1 MHQLRNA
8 AMCGAILA
16 LVSCASS
23 PDPKLYKLP
32 DLYSQTL
39 TASDAEL
46 ISLSELEMPAY
57 ARNLQITTA
66 ISATELEEDD
76 QHRWASPP
84 TEMFTSALAQHI
96 EHAVE
101 GVVLVRPLPAGIRSE
116 FVVEVEFDALYRT
129 RSGGAHTR
137 GQFILIGPGKSNHTQ
152 RFKFDVM
159 SNSSSYED
167 YALALNGALRLLA
180 GEISIGLE
188 RLSHSIEVDRG

>member
-1 MHQLRNA
+1 MHQLQKA
-8 AMCGAILA
+8 AMCGAILVLA
-16 LVSCASS
+16 SCASS
-23 PDPKLYKLP
+23 PDPNLYKLP
-32 DLYSQTL
+32 DLHSQTPL
-39 TASDAEL
+39 ASEAGL

-84 TEMFTSALAQHI
+84 TELFTSALAQHI

-116 FVVEVEFDALYRT
+116 FVVEVELDALFRT
-129 RSGGAHTR
+129 RLGGAYVR

-152 RFKFDVM
+152 RFEFDVT

-180 GEISIGLE
+180 SEISIGLE
-188 RLSHSIEVDRG
+188 RLIYNVEVDRG

>member
-1 MHQLRNA
+1 MHQLRTVA
-8 AMCGAILA
+8 ICGAILVLA
-16 LVSCASS
+16 SCASS

-32 DLYSQTL
+32 DLHSQTPL
-39 TASDAEL
+39 ASEAGL

-66 ISATELEEDD
+66 ISTTELEEDD

-84 TEMFTSALAQHI
+84 TELFTSALAQHI

-116 FVVEVEFDALYRT
+116 FVVEVELDALFRT
-129 RSGGAHTR
+129 RLGGAYVR

-152 RFKFDVM
+152 RFEFDVT

-180 GEISIGLE
+180 SEISIGLE
-188 RLSHSIEVDRG
+188 RLTHTVEVDRG